1 MDLTNALNSIDTKPV
16 KLWDAEE
23 AKQFYQR
30 LSFSSLNDFHTCPRM
45 WQLSRFKMQR
55 ETTIHTAFGHCVGE
69 AVANIAGGMELDD
82 AIFAAFAGWE
92 LDFFEEQ
99 TKSKKSFAMAVDAIK
114 SFHMLWELSL
124 SDQWEVLLVD
134 GKPAAELGLRV
145 LVGGYAY
152 RGFVDL
158 VLKNKY
164 TGEIAIL
171 ECKTT
176 GAKEAVEAMYGNS
189 NQSLG
194 YAVFL
199 DKIVPEVSSYQV
211 LHLVYSTSAR
221 EWHVFP
227 VHKTILR
234 RANWLRDLV
243 YEVRTL
249 EMYQEDDA
257 FPMRGSGC
265 VSYGRTCYWYGI
277 CDNDTSE
284 LIPVM
289 PVLEP
294 EDDSKYH
301 YTFTLDELIA
311 QQLENSV

>member
-1 MDLTNALNSIDTKPV
+1 MDLTDALNALDTKPV

-23 AKQFYQR
+23 AKLFYRR
-30 LSFSSLNDFHTCPRM
+30 LSFSSLNDFHTCPRL

-69 AVANIAGGMELDD
+69 AVASIAGGMDLDA
-82 AIFAAFAGWE
+82 AIFQAFAGWE
-92 LDFFEEQ
+92 VDFFEEQ

-114 SFHMLWELSL
+114 SFAMLWELSL

-145 LVGGYAY
+145 FVGDYSY

-199 DKIVPEVSSYQV
+199 DKIVPDVSSYQV

-221 EWHVFP
+221 EWHVFL

-257 FPMRGSGC
+257 FPMRGTGC

-277 CDNDTSE
+277 CDSATSE
-284 LIPVM
+284 LIPAM

-294 EDDSKYH
+294 EDESKYH

-311 QQLENSV
+311 QQLENSL

>member
-1 MDLTNALNSIDTKPV
+1 MDMSAALDALGSKPM

-23 AKQFYQR
+23 AKQFYRR
-30 LSFSSLNDFHTCPRM
+30 LSFSNLNDFHTCPRK
-45 WQLSRFKMQR
+45 WQLSRFNPQR
-55 ETTIHTAFGHCVGE
+55 ETTVHTAFGHVVGE
-69 AVANIAGGMELDD
+69 AVANIAGGMELED
-82 AIFAAFAGWE
+82 AVFHAFATWE
-92 LDFFEEQ
+92 VDFFDEI
-99 TKSKKSFAMAVDAIK
+99 TKSKKSFPMAVDAIK
-114 SFHMLWELSL
+114 SFHMLWQLSL
-124 SDQWEVLLVD
+124 EDQWEVLQVN
-134 GKPAAELGLRV
+134 GAPAAELGLRV
-145 LVGGYAY
+145 TIGEYSY

-158 VLKNKY
+158 VLRNKY

-199 DKIVPEVSSYQV
+199 DKIVPDVSSYQV
-211 LHLVYSTSAR
+211 LHLVYSTSSR
-221 EWHVFP
+221 EWNVFN
-227 VHKTILR
+227 VHKTILK

-249 EMYQEDDA
+249 EMYQEDDS
-257 FPMRGSGC
+257 FPLRGTGC
-265 VSYGRTCYWYGI
+265 VSYGKICHWYGI

-284 LIPVM
+284 LVPVI
-289 PVLEP
+289 PVLEE

-301 YTFTLDELIA
+301 YSFTLDELIA
-311 QQLENSV
+311 QQLENSL